1 MDEYLTIVATLLGAV
16 IGGIIGFAGA
26 YLVERQRFKKERVLE
41 MRDKIYG
48 PMFRETNEILEAL
61 KSFEGSY
68 YNDLQNLKGLR
79 NDYLFFTIGQD
90 LKKRWFE
97 LMDRL
102 GKYQTVRYATEIN
115 LDDAAKQYVEETFRI
130 SFTGSSGGAENNYLR
145 LLKGKPMASALNLK
159 CAIFLKLAPQDFIK
173 KEKWGEGMQ
182 VDASLTG
189 VPRAM
194 NTLEEFETMY
204 GAMLAKME
212 KDPYYLEEKE
222 QRIHLIKELESFL
235 GQIEPFVKSK

>member
-1 MDEYLTIVATLLGAV
+1 
-16 IGGIIGFAGA
+16 
-26 YLVERQRFKKERVLE
+26 
-41 MRDKIYG
+41 
-48 PMFRETNEILEAL
+48 
-61 KSFEGSY
+61 
-68 YNDLQNLKGLR
+68 
-79 NDYLFFTIGQD
+79 
-90 LKKRWFE
+90 
-97 LMDRL
+97 MDRL
-102 GKYQTVRYATEIN
+102 GKYQTVRYAAEIN
-115 LDDAAKQYVEETFRI
+115 LDDAAKQYAEETLRVKFA
-130 SFTGSSGGAENNYLR
+130 GSSGGAENNYLR

-173 KEKWGEGMQ
+173 REKEKWGEDMQ
-182 VDASLTG
+182 VDVSLTG